1 MSYSKFRAKPT
12 IVHGFRF
19 ASRAEARRYE
29 ELLLLGQAGEIRNLE
44 LQPRFDLHVDG
55 VKVGTYVA
63 DFRYESK
70 QIVTMHEGGIGT
82 WGWRGVVEDVKGVR
96 TPVYR
101 MKKKHV
107 EAEYGITIR
116 EIRYR

>member
-19 ASRAEARRYE
+19 ASKAEARRYE

-44 LQPRFDLHVDG
+44 LQPRFDLDVDG
-55 VKVGTYVA
+55 VKVATYVA
-63 DFRYESK
+63 DFAYE
-70 QIVTMHEGGIGT
+70 ERIGAGPAI
-82 WGWRGVVEDVKGVR
+82 GWRHVVEDVKGVK
-96 TPVYR
+96 TPMYR
-101 MKKKHV
+101 LKKKF
-107 EAEYGITIR
+107 AETQHSIRIR